1 LREHVDVIIGDEQIV
16 VDQLVELGGSDA
28 SIRLED
34 DVSKVSA
41 PSKLFQL
48 GHNKQGK
55 SRKTE
60 FELL

>member
-48 GHNKQGK
+48 GHNKHGK
-55 SRKTE
+55 SRKNRV
-60 FELL
+60 